1 MTLLI
6 LSVTAAT
13 LNIRRMPADG
23 NFLFPTGA
31 KRLTKFMMEQTYGEC
46 RPFTPA
52 WAQRAVLDGT
62 AESDIFGRLGYYEE
76 ARANGRACG
85 SIFIAENDNGELCGF
100 ADVGASLWLPN
111 DQCHRLPMGADLQRL
126 ATTGRGTDG
135 QVKNGVELRP
145 YVSNLVVDATVRRSG
160 VGRRLMEACEEDAAS
175 WQATCHIAEAKPAE
189 DMWLEVTSTNRAAVE
204 FYDAIGYRSAGI
216 TRGPEMVRQGDGFG
230 MTDVERLVLRKA
242 LRLKGGFA
250 QPTIY
255 GRRKCVASL
264 CSAATLSL
272 PPIGRA
278 TAFPPPAGSAELI
291 VPLLQCRDL
300 LGVCSAAVS
309 TAARDTVTDWRELQR
324 TLNRPPITRPA
335 GKGGKA
341 SVVVGSGFRAASL
354 AYDESLKYV
363 AELDEADRAF
373 CYVSKAVKVDEQ
385 CVQRLYTSDRT
396 YRELLRNSVLTEL
409 QQLEGEADYLALCE
423 QQARESSG
431 PVDPR
436 NDGIRCS
443 AELADES
450 QLEVRRLLDSTLA
463 SLDKFFA
470 SIRTAEINAAR
481 AMMVQ

>member
-1 MTLLI
+1 MTLL
-6 LSVTAAT
+6 LSLTAAAT

-52 WAQRAVLDGT
+52 WAQRVVLDGT

-85 SIFIAENDNGELCGF
+85 SIFIAENDIGELCGF

-111 DQCHRLPMGADLQRL
+111 DQCHRLPLGTDLQRL
-126 ATTGRGTDG
+126 ATTGRGADG
-135 QVKNGVELRP
+135 QVKKGVELRP
-145 YVSNLVVDATVRRSG
+145 YVSNLVVDASLRRSG

-175 WQATCHIAEAKPAE
+175 WQATCRIADGPAA
-189 DMWLEVTSTNRAAVE
+189 DDLWLEVTSTNRVAVD

-216 TRGPEMVRQGDGFG
+216 TTGSEVTRQGDGFG
-230 MTDVERLVLRKA
+230 MADVERLVLRKA

-250 QPTIY
+250 PPSL
-255 GRRKCVASL
+255 GRRRCVASL
-264 CSAATLSL
+264 CSAAALSL
-272 PPIGRA
+272 PLQRA
-278 TAFPPPAGSAELI
+278 AAFPPPAGNAEFL

-300 LGVCSAAVS
+300 LSACSATVS
-309 TAARDTVTDWRELQR
+309 KRGATTDWGELQR
-324 TLNRPPITRPA
+324 TLNQPPITNPA
-335 GKGGKA
+335 GKGGKGGKA
-341 SVVVGSGFRAASL
+341 SVVVGSAFRAASV

-409 QQLEGEADYLALCE
+409 QQLEGEADYLALCA
-423 QQARESSG
+423 QQTRESSG
-431 PVDPR
+431 PVNPR
-436 NDGIRCS
+436 NDAIRCS
-443 AELADES
+443 AELADEA
-450 QLEVRRLLDSTLA
+450 QQEVRRLLDSTLA

-470 SIRTAEINAAR
+470 SIRTGEISAAR
-481 AMMVQ
+481 RSIAQ